1 LRSRSG
7 LVLLLLGAAAGAAG
21 CGDAYQAGPL
31 AYAVSPQL
39 GTQLEGKPKLQA
51 EVAKAMTA
59 LYGPDPREMRV
70 PAGSPLPEGGKYL
83 ARRAVVESG
92 GKRSAPQP
100 VSYKDPAS
108 GKERPAEGG
117 FALYQQ
123 QCLHCHG
130 ISGDGSGPT
139 STFLWPRPRDF
150 RKGVFK
156 FTSTTG
162 AKPTRDD
169 LRRVLVNGIPNTAMP
184 SFEALLSPGQ
194 IEQVLDYLIFLTLR
208 GETELALINEASA
221 LEETDAATAFDPE
234 ILGDITGQQ
243 FELWKAADDQV
254 LQPPPRVASTA
265 ESVAR
270 GKELYLGRTAEKL
283 QCAGCHGDQGKGNG
297 PSFVPKAVFDDVV
310 FRGKP
315 IEGYPEAIQKLWKE
329 GSLDDW
335 GQPLR
340 PANINNGAATMYKGG
355 RRPIDLYWRIAKGIN
370 GAKMP
375 AHDSAL
381 KPEQI
386 WDLVNFVLALPY
398 QPDLLTDGPAGTAAP
413 APAAAAGV
421 AAR

>member
-1 LRSRSG
+1 MG
-7 LVLLLLGAAAGAAG
+7 LAASAAG
-21 CGDAYQAGPL
+21 CGEATNPGPI
-31 AYAVSPQL
+31 AYAPSPQL
-39 GTQLEGKPKLQA
+39 GTMLEGKPKLQG
-51 EVAKAMTA
+51 EVAKAIA
-59 LYGPDPREMRV
+59 SLYGANPREMRV
-70 PAGSPLPEGGKYL
+70 PAGAPLPDGGRYL
-83 ARRAVVESG
+83 ARRAVLEVS

-100 VSYKDPAS
+100 VLHRDPAT
-108 GKERPAEGG
+108 GRERPADGG

-130 ISGDGSGPT
+130 ISGDGNGPT
-139 STFLWPRPRDF
+139 SAFLWPRPRDF
-150 RKGVFK
+150 RRGVFK
-156 FTSTTG
+156 FTSTKG

-169 LRRVLVNGIPNTAMP
+169 LRRILVNGVPNTAMP
-184 SFEALLSPGQ
+184 AFEALLSPGQ
-194 IEQVLDYLIFLTLR
+194 IEQVLDYLVFLTLR
-208 GETELALINEASA
+208 GETELALINEAAA

-234 ILGDITGQQ
+234 ILADITGQQ
-243 FELWKAADDQV
+243 FELWKAADAEV
-254 LQPPPRVASTA
+254 LQPPPRVPSTPD
-265 ESVAR
+265 SVAR

-297 PSFVPKAVFDDVV
+297 PSFVPKSVFDDVV

-315 IEGYPEAIQKLWKE
+315 IEGYPEPIQKLWKE

-398 QPDLLTDGPAGTAAP
+398 EPGLLSDATPAPKP
-413 APAAAAGV
+413 APAAAV
-421 AAR
+421 ATRE